1 MLGAGLWDIIIPRLL
16 AVAEFLALTA
26 VGVGALYVAYR
37 LLARLAARTKTA
49 VDDRIIAATKRPALI
64 FVPLASLRAVAPSLG
79 LPDEV
84 HVALYYAL
92 LLLAALMA
100 PGWRPS

>member
-1 MLGAGLWDIIIPRLL
+1 MLGAGLWGIIIPRLL

-64 FVPLASLRAVAPSLG
+64 FVSLASLRAVAPSRRRSG
-79 LPDEV
+79 CPTRFTLPSTT
-84 HVALYYAL
+84 
-92 LLLAALMA
+92 
-100 PGWRPS
+100 PCCC